1 MLQKL
6 TGDTVLRVKH
16 LVFFVPE
23 EKTMEV
29 TEAQKKHMITTTDT
43 RLFLRSPTTSS
54 ETFTQEVGST
64 SLRLVPIVVTL
75 PIGLI

>member
-6 TGDTVLRVKH
+6 ARDVGLRVKH

-29 TEAQKKHMITTTDT
+29 AEAQKMHMITTTDT

-54 ETFTQEVGST
+54 ETFTQEVSGT
-64 SLRLVPIVVTL
+64 SMGLQMVLVID
-75 PIGLI
+75 